1 MNRIKLPIFLS
12 ILILFTSS
20 GFGQEQPSKLDALVA
35 EAIKVSPRIKVLKSK
50 HDAAVSRIE
59 IGTNLP
65 DPMLTLG
72 LMNLPTNS
80 FSFTQEPMTGKIVGL
95 SQGFPFPGSLSAKA
109 DVIAVDTSIINEENA
124 DLKNEIRRDMS
135 KLYYDLIL
143 TRREIELVLESKS
156 LLHQISDVAKS
167 SYEVSNASL
176 HNVIQVEV
184 QLTRV
189 RDKIEML
196 RGNEKGLIAEINALL
211 LRDED
216 SEVSTEETD
225 TIAAKGYSTNSLIS
239 IAKIKRPFLN
249 GIKYSEEKS
258 RLMEELAE
266 YDFYPNFNL
275 GLQYTERDNISASGV
290 NLNDFLSVM
299 VGISLPINYGG
310 KKTARVEEAQFLQ
323 TLNRERFNSSV
334 QSLSQA
340 FGKLTAKLHELENR
354 EKLVTESLLPQAEQL
369 LKAAL
374 ADYQVAKI
382 DFVNVMKAE
391 NDILTIKT
399 ELVTLR
405 TNYYKNLAEI
415 EFLTGEKIINS
426 K

>member
-290 NLNDFLSVM
+290 NLNDFF
-299 VGISLPINYGG
+299 ICNGG
-310 KKTARVEEAQFLQ
+310 YFFAD
-323 TLNRERFNSSV
+323 
-334 QSLSQA
+334 
-340 FGKLTAKLHELENR
+340 KLWW
-354 EKLVTESLLPQAEQL
+354 
-369 LKAAL
+369 
-374 ADYQVAKI
+374 
-382 DFVNVMKAE
+382 
-391 NDILTIKT
+391 
-399 ELVTLR
+399 
-405 TNYYKNLAEI
+405 
-415 EFLTGEKIINS
+415 
-426 K
+426 

>member
-1 MNRIKLPIFLS
+1 
-12 ILILFTSS
+12 
-20 GFGQEQPSKLDALVA
+20 
-35 EAIKVSPRIKVLKSK
+35 
-50 HDAAVSRIE
+50 
-59 IGTNLP
+59 
-65 DPMLTLG
+65 
-72 LMNLPTNS
+72 
-80 FSFTQEPMTGKIVGL
+80 
-95 SQGFPFPGSLSAKA
+95 
-109 DVIAVDTSIINEENA
+109 
-124 DLKNEIRRDMS
+124 
-135 KLYYDLIL
+135 
-143 TRREIELVLESKS
+143 
-156 LLHQISDVAKS
+156 
-167 SYEVSNASL
+167 
-176 HNVIQVEV
+176 
-184 QLTRV
+184 
-189 RDKIEML
+189 
-196 RGNEKGLIAEINALL
+196 
-211 LRDED
+211 
-216 SEVSTEETD
+216 
-225 TIAAKGYSTNSLIS
+225 
-239 IAKIKRPFLN
+239 
-249 GIKYSEEKS
+249 
-258 RLMEELAE
+258 
-266 YDFYPNFNL
+266 
-275 GLQYTERDNISASGV
+275 
-290 NLNDFLSVM
+290 M